1 MTIHASRNSVAGQI
15 EGRPL
20 NALRSIAAT
29 PMTVIGKQL
38 EAYLKNK
45 GAKTVAPEAHALEFY
60 GLEHAAGVI
69 RAKYGPHDQLPAA
82 ELSVLEEYNDAS
94 LQMAIRAYYYLLLIC
109 WRENRYCG
117 SKTTTFPASGIGVGV
132 PGPQMQAFLN
142 LCSEKGAAE
151 CAKHWAQAGDITIGQ
166 LTKALIYSYRKGSW
180 GSAYGGPKWAVVTE
194 CLDAFVWG
202 NTSAAM
208 MLDTVWTLA
217 HNTAPIFN
225 KGLLYE
231 QQNASTLLEI
241 LDVQRAGM
249 IPQYIRTASARG
261 YRGAS
266 KINSATAKRFLKLGN
281 ILGGV
286 FAGGD
291 DVHWPTV
298 KALGGLGDY
307 SGYATKLGQKETEAT
322 KAAAAAHKKA
332 TSKPKTLKPGA
343 SPLSPNLGGQPT
355 PPQPM
360 SHAAAQATVVKLA
373 PGVVVKLGRVK
384 EAA

>member
-20 NALRSIAAT
+20 NMLRSIAAT
-29 PMTVIGKQL
+29 PMPVIAKQL
-38 EAYLKNK
+38 RDYINTGSGSKMLS
-45 GAKTVAPEAHALEFY
+45 PETQALEFY

-69 RAKYGPHDQLPAA
+69 RAKYGPHDTLPAD
-82 ELSVLEEYNDAS
+82 ELAVLEQYNDIA
-94 LQMAIRAYYYLLLIC
+94 LKMAIRAYYYLLLIC

-117 SKTTTFPASGIGVGV
+117 SKSTTFAASGIGVGV
-132 PGPQMQAFLN
+132 PGPAMASFLN
-142 LCSEKGAAE
+142 LCNEKGPLDCAAAW
-151 CAKHWAQAGDITIGQ
+151 AKGGDITLGQ

-194 CLDAFVWG
+194 CLDSFVWG

-208 MLDTVWTLA
+208 MLDTIWTLA

-225 KGLLYE
+225 KGMLYE
-231 QQNASTLLEI
+231 QQHASTLLEI

-249 IPQYIRTASARG
+249 IPQYIRTAQTRN
-261 YRGAS
+261 YRGAH
-266 KINSATAKRFLKLGN
+266 KISATMLKRFMKIGTV
-281 ILGGV
+281 LGGV
-286 FAGGD
+286 FAGEE

-307 SGYATKLGQKETEAT
+307 SGYAMQLNQKETEAT
-322 KAAAAAHKKA
+322 KAAAAAKKKP
-332 TSKPKTLKPGA
+332 SVKKPKPTPFA
-343 SPLSPNLGGQPT
+343 AAEPPT
-355 PPQPM
+355 PPM
-360 SHAAAQATVVKLA
+360 SQASVQATVVKLA